1 MISAPIARLMA
12 GASLIAVILFGQTVY
27 GAATSGTR
35 LDPSLAGA
43 IGPSAVVVVLDFTPE
58 RFHNERLA
66 AYGVFAGR
74 DGAVGRIRL
83 RNVSPDNL
91 AALGRLA
98 WVSRVEPVRPPA
110 PRLP

>member
-1 MISAPIARLMA
+1 MSAPIIRLLT
-12 GASLIAVILFGQTVY
+12 GAFLIIVILFGQALY

-35 LDPSLAGA
+35 LDPALRGA
-43 IGPSAVVVVLDFTPE
+43 TGPSSVVVVLDFTPE

-83 RNVSPDNL
+83 RNVSPDDL
-91 AALGRLA
+91 AALSRLA
-98 WVSRVEPVRPPA
+98 WVSRVEAVRPPVPRA
-110 PRLP
+110 P